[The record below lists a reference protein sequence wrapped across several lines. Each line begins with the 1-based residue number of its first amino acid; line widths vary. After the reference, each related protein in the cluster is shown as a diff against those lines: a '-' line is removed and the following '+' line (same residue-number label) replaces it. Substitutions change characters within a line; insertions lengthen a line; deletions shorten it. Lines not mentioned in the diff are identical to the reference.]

1 MVNSPIWVQAISRC
15 RQRDY
20 GGCMVNQTPERSV
33 EPSVRIPVTVISGFL
48 GAGKTTLLN
57 HLLQQR
63 SMAGA
68 AVIVNEFGEVGI
80 DHLLVE
86 RMPGDAVLLDSGCLC
101 CAVRGDLIDTMSRM
115 MWQVDHGE
123 LPVFDRLV
131 IETSGLADPAPVLQ
145 TIMTDPQLTRRY
157 RLNAMVTVVDA
168 VNGLAQIDSQD
179 EALKQV
185 VLASRLVVTK
195 GDIAPAADAQTVER
209 RLAALNPL
217 AEQCRVE
224 RGQIDADMLFAEH
237 DYDPGA
243 AGQDAAA
250 WIGHNH
256 INHAD
261 DDGHHHDD
269 AIRSCCI
276 ARDEPIAWQAVQD
289 WLTSLTSLRGA
300 ELLRVKGIVD
310 VADRD
315 RPVVLHGVQHVFHP
329 PILLDDWP
337 DDGRET
343 RIVCITRGL
352 DETDLS
358 NALDAAVGNLRD

>member
-1 MVNSPIWVQAISRC
+1 
-15 RQRDY
+15 
-20 GGCMVNQTPERSV
+20 
-33 EPSVRIPVTVISGFL
+33 VRIPVTIISGFL

-57 HLLQQR
+57 HLLQQP

-68 AVIVNEFGEVGI
+68 AVIINEFGEIGI

-101 CAVRGDLIDTMSRM
+101 CAVRGDLVDTMSRM
-115 MWQVDHGE
+115 MWQVDHNE

-145 TIMTDPQLTRRY
+145 TIMTDPLLTRRY

-168 VNGLAQIDSQD
+168 VNGMAQIDTQD

-185 VLASRLVVTK
+185 VLASRLIVTK
-195 GDIAPAADAQTVER
+195 GDIALAADTRVLER
-209 RLAALNPL
+209 RLSVLNPL

-224 RGQIDADMLFAEH
+224 HGQVGVDMLFVEH
-237 DYDPGA
+237 DYDPRA
-243 AGQDAAA
+243 AGRDAAA
-250 WIGHNH
+250 WLGHNH
-256 INHAD
+256 IDHPD
-261 DDGHHHDD
+261 DDDHHHDE

-276 ARDEPIAWQAVQD
+276 TRDEPIAWQAVQD
-289 WLTSLTSLRGA
+289 WLISLTSLRGA
-300 ELLRVKGIVD
+300 DLLRVKGVVN
-310 VADRD
+310 VAECD

-329 PILLDDWP
+329 PIMLDDWP
-337 DDGRET
+337 EDWPDNDRQT

-352 DETDLS
+352 NETDLS
-358 NALDAAVGNLRD
+358 NALDAAVENLRD